1 MLNSMTS
8 VRGRFFLVATSIM
21 LLLAT
26 HAAGAQQS
34 ALPLPLGTVRPSAPP
49 AHCVHGFNCSGVRV
63 TCPGVREDVDAYLA
77 TGNPKGTVLGV
88 VAVFSSGPGDEP
100 WSNQSEMGRDFLS
113 HLRDGGLRVVQVW
126 WKTPWLRSASG
137 EQAGPSRLACRSAT
151 IMRWIH
157 DRNPIRS
164 RPGKPCGFCV
174 TGSSAGASQ
183 ISYALAF
190 YGLDGLVDVAAPT
203 SGPPHAG
210 LATGCETRGHDAA
223 YSPRNRTVIDESF
236 GFLDGSGPCATRDPT
251 WHERWMDE
259 SVENNGKYR
268 YPSTAIRFVFGSDD
282 PAALYHGRLYL
293 DALRRAGS
301 PDVKTAVIEGMPHN
315 IQLSV
320 PGLSA
325 LSAALL
331 GDRPFPE
338 GTLAAVPSSE
348 TPTPNAQRSRGRS
361 PLAAP
366 TGKRTAR
373 PMNLWI
379 VGAIVAIAL
388 AAAAGYE
395 LGRRGDHSPT
405 SPAEDSSPDRIDE
418 P

>member
-1 MLNSMTS
+1 
-8 VRGRFFLVATSIM
+8 M
-21 LLLAT
+21 LLMFAT

-34 ALPLPLGTVRPSAPP
+34 SLPLPLGTVRPSAPP
-49 AHCVHGFNCSGVRV
+49 RGCVHGFSCSGVRV
-63 TCPGVREDVDAYLA
+63 TCPGLREDLDAYLA
-77 TGNPKGTVLGV
+77 TGNPKGTLRGV
-88 VAVFSSGPGDEP
+88 VAVFSSGQGDEP
-100 WSNQSEMGRDFLS
+100 WSNQSEMGRDFLA

-126 WKTPWLRSASG
+126 WKVPWLRSASG
-137 EQAGPSRLACRSAT
+137 EEAGPTHLACRPAT
-151 IMRWIH
+151 IIRWIH

-164 RPGKPCGFCV
+164 RPKKPCGFCV

-210 LATGCETRGHDAA
+210 LATGCETRGHEAA

-236 GFLDGSGPCATRDPT
+236 GFLAGNGPCATRDPA
-251 WHERWMDE
+251 WHQRWIEE
-259 SVENNGKYR
+259 SVENEGKYR

-293 DALRRAGS
+293 DALERAGS

-315 IQLSV
+315 IQLSE

-338 GTLAAVPSSE
+338 GTLPQALPTASP
-348 TPTPNAQRSRGRS
+348 TPTAQRSRERS

-366 TGKRTAR
+366 SGDRTKR

-395 LGRRGDHSPT
+395 LGRRGKRSTTP
-405 SPAEDSSPDRIDE
+405 PADVSSSDRIDE